1 MMKKRDVMWPNMT
14 YEEPEIDSGLC
25 QAAPGGTCKPIDWD
39 EEDYQRQRELIA
51 RHGYIPLS
59 EHQMIRRSKW
69 SAVPEKVPLLI
80 LSDDRAV
87 FLEHGKAVR
96 VVRRARQFKMFPK
109 LGLNVWEREQ

>member
-1 MMKKRDVMWPNMT
+1 MKGRKHPLWRNMT

-25 QAAPGGTCKPIDWD
+25 CEAPGATCKPIDWD

-69 SAVPEKVPLLI
+69 SAVPDKAPLLI

-96 VVRRARQFKMFPK
+96 VVRRTRKFKMYPR